1 MNIFTFE
8 DYRTYL
14 KDFLALE
21 ENQSSGK
28 RKSLLASASMSSS
41 YLTQILAGTKHLSS
55 EQAYEMAL
63 DMGLTEKET
72 DYFLVM
78 VEMGRVGT
86 VKLRDRLKI
95 KLRTLQAES
104 KKVAAQV
111 SHKTDRVLTDEEK
124 AIYYS
129 SWIYTAVRNLIPTGH
144 YHSVKDIAAKLDV
157 PEPRIEIVLQFLL
170 DVGLVTKGDSGL
182 KYRPGVTHLDA
193 SNPLVFRHHQNWRQR
208 AIQRM
213 DHYNENHLH
222 YTMPMAISK
231 ELAKKLRELLLADIK
246 SIHQSMQ
253 LVPEVSY
260 CLNIDLFEY

>member
-1 MNIFTFE
+1 MNIFEYE

-14 KDFLALE
+14 KAFLALE
-21 ENQSSGK
+21 ANQASGR
-28 RKSLLASASMSSS
+28 RKQLLASAGISSS

-72 DYFLVM
+72 DYLLVM
-78 VEMGRVGT
+78 IDLGRVGT
-86 VKLRDRLKI
+86 VKLAERLKL
-95 KLRTLQAES
+95 KLRALQAES
-104 KKVAAQV
+104 KKVSAQV
-111 SHKTDRVLTDEEK
+111 SNKTDRVLTDEQK

-129 SWIYTAVRNLIPTGH
+129 NWLYTAVRNLIPTGR

-157 PEPRIEIVLQFLL
+157 PEPRIEVVLQFLIE
-170 DVGLVTKGDSGL
+170 VGLIFKDDSGL

-193 SNPLVFRHHQNWRQR
+193 NNPLVFRHHQNWRQR

-231 ELAKKLRELLLADIK
+231 EMAIKLREQLVLDIK
-246 SIHQSMQ
+246 NIHQTIKQ
-253 LVPEVSY
+253 VPEVSY